1 MKIGGDTMCF
11 LIVYTAYFFFVMR
24 HGTFPELSHYFI
36 YAFGLSLIIGAI
48 RGFNEG
54 IEIKK
59 AKKNYFIAIPVA
71 GIASYLI
78 YLFRER
84 LIEIDNNIYLSNKE
98 KHGVLVALVVDFLIP
113 FIIPVIASLI
123 HLLITWPLNSLAE
136 KINKQNRNRK
146 IKRVEQD
153 LEDFSVKYSNKGNVS
168 SADGL
173 AYRELKSSLTVVPT
187 HNYKDF
193 SSDWNTSDEVAGTND
208 YLYNFLHYVQE
219 CECTKTTSEWTR
231 ITNDYYAE
239 AYDIFIDL
247 LSRTHDFVSVSGNN
261 KVSSFLNTAL
271 SRLDSLSNDYQR
283 TWKNYQEAIA
293 AFEKDFPSITSG
305 IIGEQ
310 IVYDAL
316 KTFDYELCI
325 LKGITLKL
333 GEKTAEN
340 DLIVI
345 APQGIFSIEV
355 KNRWKKDTLTLN
367 IGRDGSWSEV
377 YPDGSRHPIDN
388 DPNGQSNW
396 HLAILGQI
404 IKENFGNRDISITG
418 IIAIANNKAKIVN
431 ESLQK
436 IVRPGEIINI
446 IHSNIPK
453 LNEIEMREI
462 ERVLRTYE
470 TPPKKYKMKNYYKSL
485 KQGRLY
491 LDVTVTRF
499 YNQCH
504 ALLSF
509 LDKWG
514 L

>member
-1 MKIGGDTMCF
+1 MC
-11 LIVYTAYFFFVMR
+11 LLLVYTAYFLFVMR
-24 HGTFPELSHYFI
+24 HGTFPELLHYFI
-36 YAFGLSLIIGAI
+36 YAFGLSIIIGSI
-48 RGFNEG
+48 RELNEN
-54 IEIKK
+54 IKTIK
-59 AKKNYFIAIPVA
+59 ADKKRFFLALLVA
-71 GIASYLI
+71 GIASCLI
-78 YLFRER
+78 FLYRER
-84 LIEIDNNIYLSNKE
+84 LIEIDNSIYLSNKE
-98 KHGVLVALVVDFLIP
+98 KHGVLAALVVDFLIP

-123 HLLITWPLNSLAE
+123 HLIMTWLLNLLTGRID
-136 KINKQNRNRK
+136 KKNKNRK
-146 IKRVEQD
+146 IRRAEQD
-153 LEDFSVKYSNKGNVS
+153 LNEFSIKYSNIGKVS
-168 SADGL
+168 STNGL
-173 AYRELKSSLTVVPT
+173 AYRELKCPLTRVPT
-187 HNYKDF
+187 HNYKEF
-193 SSDWNTSDEVAGTND
+193 NSDWDTSDEIAGTND

-219 CECTKTTSEWTR
+219 SECTKIASEWTR
-231 ITNDYYAE
+231 ITNNYYAE
-239 AYDIFIDL
+239 TYDIMLDL
-247 LSRTHDFVSVSGNN
+247 LSRTHDFVSASGNN

-271 SRLDSLSNDYQR
+271 SRLNSISNDYQR
-283 TWKNYQEAIA
+283 TWKNYQEAMA

-305 IIGEQ
+305 VTGEQ

-316 KTFDYELCI
+316 KPFNYELCI

-340 DLIVI
+340 DFIVI
-345 APQGIFSIEV
+345 APQGIYAIEV

-404 IKENFGNRDISITG
+404 IKENFGKRDISITG

-446 IHSNIPK
+446 IHSDTPK

-470 TPPKKYKMKNYYKSL
+470 TPPKKYKMKNYYKAL
-485 KQGRLY
+485 RQGRLH
-491 LDVTVTRF
+491 LDVTVTQF
-499 YNQCH
+499 YHQCH

>member
-1 MKIGGDTMCF
+1 MC
-11 LIVYTAYFFFVMR
+11 LLLVYTAYFLIVML
-24 HGTFPELSHYFI
+24 HGTFPELLHYFI
-36 YAFGLSLIIGAI
+36 YAFGLSIIIASIRELKEENLIKTKD
-48 RGFNEG
+48 
-54 IEIKK
+54 KK
-59 AKKNYFIAIPVA
+59 EFCLALLVA

-84 LIEIDNNIYLSNKE
+84 LIEIDNSIYLSNKE
-98 KHGVLVALVVDFLIP
+98 KYGVLAALVVDFLIP
-113 FIIPVIASLI
+113 FIIPVIASLT
-123 HLLITWPLNSLAE
+123 HLIITRLLNRLTRRLNIKRAEQALDDFSIRFSNIE
-136 KINKQNRNRK
+136 KIRS
-146 IKRVEQD
+146 I
-153 LEDFSVKYSNKGNVS
+153 
-168 SADGL
+168 DGL
-173 AYRELKSSLTVVPT
+173 AYRKLKDSFTRISPP
-187 HNYKDF
+187 N
-193 SSDWNTSDEVAGTND
+193 SDWYLIDEITGTNE
-208 YLYNFLHYVQE
+208 YLYDFLHFVQE
-219 CECTKTTSEWTR
+219 NECLDITSEWTK
-231 ITNDYYAE
+231 ITNDYYAK
-239 AYDIFIDL
+239 ADNIMLDIQSRASSFI
-247 LSRTHDFVSVSGNN
+247 SVSGNN
-261 KVSSFLNTAL
+261 KISSFLNTAL
-271 SRLDSLSNDYQR
+271 ERLTYISTDYQKS
-283 TWKNYQEAIA
+283 WKDYQECKA
-293 AFEKDFPSITSG
+293 AFEKDYPSITSG
-305 IIGEQ
+305 VSGER

-316 KTFDYELCI
+316 KPFDYELCI
-325 LKGITLKL
+325 LNGITLKL

-404 IKENFGNRDISITG
+404 IKENFGNRSISITG

-446 IHSNIPK
+446 IHSDTPK
-453 LNEIEMREI
+453 LNEIEIREI

-470 TPPKKYKMKNYYKSL
+470 TPPKEYKMKNYHKALYY
-485 KQGRLY
+485 GRFH
-491 LDVTVTRF
+491 LDIVATQ
-499 YNQCH
+499 YYYQCH

-509 LDKWG
+509 LDKWN